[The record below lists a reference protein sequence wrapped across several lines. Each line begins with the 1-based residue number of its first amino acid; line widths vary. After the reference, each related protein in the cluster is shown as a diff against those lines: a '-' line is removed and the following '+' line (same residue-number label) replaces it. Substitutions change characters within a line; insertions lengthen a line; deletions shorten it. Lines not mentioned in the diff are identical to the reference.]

1 MKADLHLHT
10 TESDGTWTPAQIGAE
25 AKKRGLSIIAITDHD
40 TTAGIE
46 EVFEHAPEGLTII
59 PGIELSTNAETGEEV
74 HILGYWIDISN
85 AAFQDQLIRFRES
98 RIRRAHEIVTKLNQL
113 GIELDYSDV
122 QKFASRNVVSRSHIA
137 SALLEKGVVQTRSE
151 AFAKWIGIG
160 APAYVPRY
168 KIEPHTAVQ
177 MILDSGGVPVLAHPG
192 LLTDLSII
200 TDLIQHGLV
209 GMEVVHSAHSPSQT
223 EYFLRMANKLGLV
236 PSGGSDCHGP
246 GGKDQVFMGDFT
258 IPLHWVDELYTQRV
272 PH

>member
-10 TESDGTWTPAQIGAE
+10 TESDGTWTPSQIGVE
-25 AKKRGLSIIAITDHD
+25 AMKRGISVIAITDHD

-46 EVFEHAPEGLTII
+46 EAIRNAPKDLTVI

-74 HILGYWIDISN
+74 HILGYWINISKGT
-85 AAFQDQLIRFRES
+85 FQDQLTRFRES
-98 RIRRAHEIVTKLNQL
+98 RIGRAHEIVAKLNQL
-113 GIELDYSDV
+113 GIELDYDDV
-122 QKFASRNVVSRSHIA
+122 QQYASRSVVSRSHIA
-137 SALLEKGVVQTRSE
+137 SALLEKGVVRTKSE

-168 KIEPHTAVQ
+168 KIEPHTAVH
-177 MILDSGGVPVLAHPG
+177 MILDAGGVPVLAHPG
-192 LLTDLSII
+192 LLTDLGII

-223 EYFLRMANKLGLV
+223 EHFLNIANQLGLV

-272 PH
+272 PY